1 MVDQI
6 FTVVSIA
13 ISFIALV
20 FSIFSFWQSRAS
32 AVRDF
37 FAQGDSAQ
45 MKKYRKVIYDLY
57 SQDTSGSLIL
67 DKLKEHSDEVSQV
80 LSFYD
85 FWALMVKKHYLPKWT
100 FQASS
105 RYTAINIY
113 NKVKPYIEFRRVE
126 QPEYASHF
134 EWLIN
139 KIR

>member
-1 MVDQI
+1 
-6 FTVVSIA
+6 
-13 ISFIALV
+13 
-20 FSIFSFWQSRAS
+20 
-32 AVRDF
+32 
-37 FAQGDSAQ
+37 

-57 SQDTSGSLIL
+57 SQETSGSLIL